1 VSEYIEVVTT
11 TSARDDAR
19 RIARALV
26 ETRLA
31 ACVQIRGPIESTYR
45 WKGQIEM
52 AEEWQCVA
60 KTRRELYA
68 RVEQAIREMHPYEVP
83 EILAVEIAE
92 VSRSYAEWLDGQV
105 REIA

>member
-1 VSEYIEVVTT
+1 MSDYLEVVTT
-11 TSARDDAR
+11 TASRDEAG
-19 RIARALV
+19 RIARGLV
-26 ETRLA
+26 ESRLA

-45 WKGQIEM
+45 WKGQVET

-60 KTRRELYA
+60 KTRRELYS
-68 RVEQAIREMHPYEVP
+68 RVEQAIREMHSYEVP

-105 REIA
+105 RKMA